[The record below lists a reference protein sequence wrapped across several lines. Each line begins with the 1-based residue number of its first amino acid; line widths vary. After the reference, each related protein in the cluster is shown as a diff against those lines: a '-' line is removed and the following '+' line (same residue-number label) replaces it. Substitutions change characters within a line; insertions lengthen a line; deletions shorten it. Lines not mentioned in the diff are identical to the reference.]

1 MSDVLACIDGS
12 PATQAVCDYAAWASR
27 RLDAA
32 LTLLHVLDPQRYPQ
46 QRDFSGSIGLG
57 SREHLLDELALLDQ
71 QRHRLAMEQ
80 GRLMLEAARD
90 RVHADGVAQV
100 QLRQRHGDLLD
111 NLLELQDDTRLLVIG
126 RQGARSSAHLQQLG
140 SHLESVIRAVQRPI
154 LVSCGEF
161 KAPQSYLLAYDGSPT
176 AQHSLQRIA
185 ASPLLQGLPCH
196 LLLVGNASDTQHALL
211 EDAAAQLA
219 GSASQVSWAIRQGDV
234 EQALPAYQAEQ
245 QLDLLVMGAY
255 GHSRLRQFLLGST
268 TSALLASSQ
277 SPLLILR

>member
-1 MSDVLACIDGS
+1 MTPRSGGCYRRRG
-12 PATQAVCDYAAWASR
+12 AAWASR

-46 QRDFSGSIGLG
+46 QRDFSGRIGLG

-90 RVHADGVAQV
+90 RVHTDGVAQV

-161 KAPQSYLLAYDGSPT
+161 KPPQSYLLAYDGSPT
-176 AQHSLQRIA
+176 AQRVVERLA
-185 ASPLLQGLPCH
+185 ASPILTGLPVT
-196 LLLVGNASDTQHALL
+196 LLMVGTDTPDHRATLLTARQKLEADGRHVETLLSPGEPEAEILALL
-211 EDAAAQLA
+211 GQRPHSLLA
-219 GSASQVSWAIRQGDV
+219 
-234 EQALPAYQAEQ
+234 
-245 QLDLLVMGAY
+245 MGAY
-255 GHSRLRQFLLGST
+255 GHSRIREFIVGST
-268 TSALLASSQ
+268 TTTLLRL
-277 SPLLILR
+277 SPVPVMVLR

>member
-12 PATQAVCDYAAWASR
+12 PASQAVCDYAAWASR

-90 RVHADGVAQV
+90 RVHADGVARV

-126 RQGARSSAHLQQLG
+126 RQGARLTGFQWS
-140 SHLESVIRAVQRPI
+140 
-154 LVSCGEF
+154 
-161 KAPQSYLLAYDGSPT
+161 DGHIDRLKP
-176 AQHSLQRIA
+176 
-185 ASPLLQGLPCH
+185 
-196 LLLVGNASDTQHALL
+196 
-211 EDAAAQLA
+211 
-219 GSASQVSWAIRQGDV
+219 
-234 EQALPAYQAEQ
+234 
-245 QLDLLVMGAY
+245 
-255 GHSRLRQFLLGST
+255 SR
-268 TSALLASSQ
+268 
-277 SPLLILR
+277 